1 MKTVYIVFVSSNYV
15 TGSLI
20 RMVTGWQY
28 NHVALALNPLLP
40 KMHAYSRCN
49 YFEPLNGGY
58 QQETPARYL
67 VDGNDSKIKICG
79 YQVTDEHYA
88 RICATLQDYQAHQTE
103 TRYNFADILIF
114 PLHKHIPLQRTHT
127 CISFLCE
134 VLELNRYMTVVQ
146 LERKLRN
153 QVLYEGSIGA
163 WVGQNFP
170 SENTYFEHRGR
181 LRACKDTTRKNLR
194 LWRDVALIGLSVVFG
209 IELF

>member
-1 MKTVYIVFVSSNYV
+1 MKTVYVVFVSSQYV

-20 RMVTGWQY
+20 RMATGWQY
-28 NHVALALNPLLP
+28 NHVALALEPTLP
-40 KMHAYSRCN
+40 KLHAYSRCN

-67 VDGNDSKIKICG
+67 VDGNDSQIKICG
-79 YQVTDEHYA
+79 YEVTDEHYE
-88 RICATLQDYQAHQTE
+88 RIRAALQDYQAHKSE

-134 VLELNRYMTVVQ
+134 VLELKRYMTVLQ
-146 LERKLRN
+146 LERELQDN
-153 QVLYEGSIGA
+153 VLYEGSIRA

-170 SENTYFEHRGR
+170 NENEYFEQRGR
-181 LRACKDTTRKNLR
+181 LRAYKDTARKNLR
-194 LWRDVALIGLSVVFG
+194 LWRDVALVGLTVVFG
-209 IELF
+209 VELL